1 MANDPIHQFVVQPIF
16 PLPPL
21 AGMDL
26 SFTNAAAFML
36 LATATASGFMI
47 FAAGKRQ
54 LVPGRAQLVAEL
66 LYQNIEKL
74 VISSIGKEGMRFF
87 PLVFSLFSFILVANM
102 IGMFPYAFTVTAQ
115 IVVTAALA
123 LLVFA
128 VVTLYGLWR
137 YGLKFLRL
145 FMPSGIPGYLA
156 PIIVPIEL
164 ISYFSR
170 PISHSVRLF
179 AVMLAGHIT
188 LKVFTGFVV
197 DLTGLGPLGVA
208 AAIAPMLMAIG
219 ITALELLMSAIQ
231 AYIFTM
237 LTCMYLNDAIHP
249 SH

>member
-1 MANDPIHQFVVQPIF
+1 MATDPIHQFIVTPVF
-16 PLPPL
+16 PLPAI
-21 AGMDL
+21 AGQDL
-26 SFTNAAAFML
+26 SFTNASAYMVLTVAL
-36 LATATASGFMI
+36 VSGFMI
-47 FAAGKRQ
+47 LGSRKRR
-54 LVPGRAQLVAEL
+54 LVPGRVQLVAEL
-66 LYQNIEKL
+66 LYQNIENL

-115 IVVTAALA
+115 IIVTAALA

-137 YGLKFLRL
+137 HGLKFFKL

-156 PIIVPIEL
+156 PIIVPIEVV
-164 ISYFSR
+164 SYFSR

-188 LKVFTGFVV
+188 LKVFSGFVV
-197 DLTGLGPLGVA
+197 DLSGLGPLGIVG
-208 AAIAPMLMAIG
+208 AIAPLAMAVG
-219 ITALELLMSAIQ
+219 IVALELLMSAIQ
-231 AYIFTM
+231 AYVFTM